1 MYEGLQHTNVQEPS
15 NVTSLGRSNYY
26 VPFIDDS
33 TRKVWVYFLNNKFD
47 EFDAFKKWK
56 AMIKNETNL
65 KVKCLK
71 SDNGEEY
78 LDNDF
83 KRYCTKNGIKMTK
96 TIIRKPQQNGVA
108 ERMSKT
114 LNERARRIMIHSG
127 LPKTFLADTVNT
139 VAYLINRG
147 PSIPLNCRILKEV
160 QSRKR

>member
-1 MYEGLQHTNVQEPS
+1 
-15 NVTSLGRSNYY
+15 
-26 VPFIDDS
+26 
-33 TRKVWVYFLNNKFD
+33 
-47 EFDAFKKWK
+47 
-56 AMIKNETNL
+56 MIKNETNL

-114 LNERARRIMIHSG
+114 LNDRAKSIRIHSG
-127 LPKTFLADTVNT
+127 LPKTFLVDTINI